1 MFRTLI
7 AVVVLTTMLAVNL
20 EAVEAGSSPWSKIAS
35 SATSSTCIFV
45 GELITKTD
53 DAFRITGRSA
63 LTSRNWETMFASGTF
78 KVEEVLRGSPGQGD
92 FRACWHELPKGETQS
107 PSPDPGRLSV
117 GDRGVWFVHNDR
129 FIGRYIA
136 YREPPESLALVRL
149 VLSEMDSLGLLG
161 SPQQASEDEAK
172 WREFQRR
179 LWSTFYSEDG
189 RQIRPLVPSE
199 GDSSKVERATVGV
212 SSCESA

>member
-1 MFRTLI
+1 MIRIVAAFM
-7 AVVVLTTMLAVNL
+7 VLLTSLAVDL
-20 EAVEAGSSPWSKIAS
+20 PAVESGQAPWTKIAGY
-35 SATSSTCIFV
+35 ATSSTCIFV

-53 DAFRITGRSA
+53 GAFRITGRST
-63 LTSRNWETMFASGTF
+63 LTSKDWQTMFATGTF
-78 KVEEVLRGSPGQGD
+78 KVEEVLRGSPGEGD
-92 FRACWHELPKGETQS
+92 LRACWHEVPKGESQS

-117 GDRGVWFVHNDR
+117 GDRGVWFVHDDR

-136 YREPPESLALVRL
+136 YREPPERLALVGL
-149 VLSEMDSLGLLG
+149 VLSEMDSLGLLK

-189 RQIRPLVPSE
+189 RQIRSLVPSE
-199 GDSSKVERATVGV
+199 GDSSKVK
-212 SSCESA
+212 